1 MTTLGSSSR
10 STAQLVAIW
19 SALPIAVLFI
29 LWAFLTGLNLSF
41 WHDEAWTIIN
51 YVEPGPAAIFAGEYV
66 PNNHMLF
73 SLLAWLTTNFGE
85 VTEIAARFWSV
96 VPSLAIV
103 AISFQWIRNRLGLAT
118 ASAFLVLVAANP
130 LVVLV
135 ARQARGYG
143 LAMLMTGLMVGAAWH
158 ALSED
163 SLPRSLIWVGVPA
176 ALAIFTL
183 PIAVLPFLALMPLL
197 YARHR
202 RSAIW
207 MMFGVAVSSLA
218 WYLGNLSELLTS
230 IGQRFGEQ
238 LPWYGFLT
246 GPFETLLFPTA
257 RLVLP
262 GYIDP
267 FRPPADTLSPW
278 MLTSVLVFGAFTILG
293 VRRLTKRATRLQ
305 ATAVWLPIFATFLV
319 LTVTRV
325 WVMDRFVTLLAIPLI
340 GLVAAG
346 IAEAGRIAVDRFDL
360 QSAGWLIGAFVGLLL
375 LSLTVPT
382 YQRLT
387 SVPVEAFKAAAAVA
401 AQGGGPVLTNSLRIT
416 ALEYYLAREPEVLDQ
431 DSLAA
436 VACASLDK
444 EFVLIDQPLLQ
455 TKPLDTACLT
465 EAGYDPV
472 RLPQLIRGDRLDVWI
487 IDGK

>member
-1 MTTLGSSSR
+1 
-10 STAQLVAIW
+10 
-19 SALPIAVLFI
+19 
-29 LWAFLTGLNLSF
+29 
-41 WHDEAWTIIN
+41 
-51 YVEPGPAAIFAGEYV
+51 
-66 PNNHMLF
+66 
-73 SLLAWLTTNFGE
+73 
-85 VTEIAARFWSV
+85 
-96 VPSLAIV
+96 
-103 AISFQWIRNRLGLAT
+103 
-118 ASAFLVLVAANP
+118 
-130 LVVLV
+130 
-135 ARQARGYG
+135 
-143 LAMLMTGLMVGAAWH
+143 MLMTGLMVGAAWH
-158 ALSED
+158 ALSKD

-176 ALAIFTL
+176 ALAIFTV

-207 MMFGVAVSSLA
+207 MMLGVGGSSLA
-218 WYLGNLSELLTS
+218 WYLGNLPELLAS

-246 GPFETLLFPTA
+246 GPFEALLFPTA

-267 FRPPADTLSPW
+267 FRPPADTPAW
-278 MLTSVLVFGAFTILG
+278 TLTFILVFGGLTILG
-293 VRRLTKRATRLQ
+293 VRRLARRATRLQ
-305 ATAVWLPIFATFLV
+305 ATAVWLPIFATFGV
-319 LTVTRV
+319 LTITRV

-346 IAEAGRIAVDRFDL
+346 IAEVGRLAVDRFDL
-360 QSAGWLIGAFVGLLL
+360 KSAGWLIGAFVGLLL

-401 AQGGGPVLTNSLRIT
+401 AQGRGPVLTNSLRIT

-431 DSLAA
+431 DSLAE
-436 VACASLDK
+436 VACASLDE

-455 TKPLDTACLT
+455 TEPLDTACLT

-487 IDGK
+487 IGGK